1 MTKKTHYVAVRMNAD
16 LHRKIDRISSR
27 LNQSRSEALRLLSE
41 FALEKLGGDPL
52 TLLDYGKANQQQ
64 D

>member
-1 MTKKTHYVAVRMNAD
+1 MNAD

-64 D
+64 E